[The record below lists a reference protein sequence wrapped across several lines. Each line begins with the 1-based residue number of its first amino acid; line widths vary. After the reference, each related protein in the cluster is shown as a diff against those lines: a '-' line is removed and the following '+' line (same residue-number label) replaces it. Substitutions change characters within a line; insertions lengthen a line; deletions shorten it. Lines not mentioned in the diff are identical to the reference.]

1 MVGDDA
7 TILRALVARRRDL
20 LAAADTD
27 VVDKRDLTEALDVS
41 RSTVDRGV
49 RELERAGLA
58 ERVDGGVR
66 RTLPGTLAL
75 REHERT
81 NERLAAVADASAV
94 LSALPNDAGVD
105 AAVLVGA
112 SVVSPTPDSPYAS
125 LGYQR
130 GVVERADALRAST
143 PAVLGPQV
151 DFYHEQTVEGGL
163 DLTVVVT
170 GDVLDQ
176 ILRGHRSQ
184 LRDALDTGHVDV
196 YWTDDALP
204 YGLVVTRTETGGEM
218 FVTVYGDDGIVG
230 TVGNDSAEA
239 VAWARR
245 TIDDQLAHA
254 EPVSRR

>member
-1 MVGDDA
+1 MAGDDA
-7 TILRALVARRRDL
+7 ATLRALVARRRDL
-20 LAAADTD
+20 LAAAGTD
-27 VVDKRDLTEALDVS
+27 VVDKRDLTETLDVS

-81 NERLAAVADASAV
+81 NRRLAAVADASTV
-94 LSALPNDAGVD
+94 LSALPNDADVD
-105 AAVLVGA
+105 SAVLVGA

-130 GVVERADALRAST
+130 GVIERADAVRAST
-143 PAVLGPQV
+143 SAVIGPQV
-151 DFYHEQTVEGGL
+151 DLYYEQIVEDGL
-163 DLTVVVT
+163 ELTVVVS
-170 GDVLDQ
+170 GGVLNR
-176 ILRGHRSQ
+176 ILSGHRDQ
-184 LRDALDTGHVDV
+184 LREALGTGRVDI
-196 YWTDDALP
+196 YRTDDPLP
-204 YGLVVTRTETGGEM
+204 YGLAVTQTETGGEM
-218 FVTVYGDDGIVG
+218 FVTVYDDDGIVG

-245 TIDDQLAHA
+245 TADDQLADA
-254 EPVSRR
+254 EPVSRP